1 MDEIDTMRAEL
12 ATLREEITEL
22 RRAHAV
28 ARAEQEIRALKQR
41 YLRAC
46 DAKDVAGF
54 RACFV
59 RAGGTLDYGPLG
71 RMDPDGMAQVFSS
84 IALAVLDDGSPA
96 VLDMHH
102 AFMASISVSESAAG
116 AAPEHA
122 TGTWSLQFRQLDR
135 ASGVERFTV
144 GRYEDEYVVEDGV
157 WVMRRCDFHVDWTL
171 TRPLD
176 GARVDR

>member
-1 MDEIDTMRAEL
+1 MSGPQDMGAEL
-12 ATLREEITEL
+12 AALHEEVAAL
-22 RRAHAV
+22 RRERSLAG
-28 ARAEQEIRALKQR
+28 AEREIRELKHR

-59 RAGGTLDYGPLG
+59 REGGTLDYGPLG

-84 IALAVLDDGSPA
+84 IALAVLDDGTPA

-102 AFMASISVSESAAG
+102 AFMASISVSEPAADG
-116 AAPEHA
+116 APEHA
-122 TGTWSLQFRQLDR
+122 TGTWSLQFRQIDR
-135 ASGVERFTV
+135 TAEVERFTV

-157 WVMRRCDFHVDWTL
+157 WVMRRCDFHVDWTV

-176 GARVDR
+176 GARIDF